1 MEHQKKRKP
10 TAEPNSPNKQSKT
23 GDINELYV
31 GNLPYD
37 STESEYRA
45 IFENF
50 GSLENLDWKVQPG
63 SEKFRGYCYVR
74 FTTKEALDKA
84 FKELNEK
91 DVKGRQLKC
100 DITHGKEDKV
110 HSPTQTIFVK
120 NLPSDT
126 SVVEIKEV
134 FSKYGNINDVR
145 LLNDRLT
152 GEFKRCLYIDFQ
164 DLDSAKKAFGSSI
177 SVRGN
182 EVVIDYATPKR
193 EGTGR
198 GGFQGGRG
206 GFRGGRGG
214 FRGGR
219 W

>member
-1 MEHQKKRKP
+1 
-10 TAEPNSPNKQSKT
+10 
-23 GDINELYV
+23 
-31 GNLPYD
+31 
-37 STESEYRA
+37 
-45 IFENF
+45 
-50 GSLENLDWKVQPG
+50 
-63 SEKFRGYCYVR
+63 
-74 FTTKEALDKA
+74 
-84 FKELNEK
+84 
-91 DVKGRQLKC
+91 LKC